1 MKNRSLLW
9 KYHRL
14 NMLSEI
20 VQTGHIQSHYV
31 HSCGSRIAKSS
42 VGLCCIVT
50 CCIPCILWDACCFYL
65 SKWRLNSCCRWGCS
79 YKFLE
84 NSYNSVYKDKRLTEL
99 ASIYRMDVDRND
111 LHDVASAYLSAFY
124 YCLSVREHAK
134 ANIIRAELVDM
145 VRSYSNK
152 PEHTR
157 IEDDGNIEDLE
168 KIVYDELR
176 V

>member
-1 MKNRSLLW
+1 
-9 KYHRL
+9 
-14 NMLSEI
+14 
-20 VQTGHIQSHYV
+20 
-31 HSCGSRIAKSS
+31 
-42 VGLCCIVT
+42 
-50 CCIPCILWDACCFYL
+50 
-65 SKWRLNSCCRWGCS
+65 
-79 YKFLE
+79 
-84 NSYNSVYKDKRLTEL
+84 
-99 ASIYRMDVDRND
+99 MDVDRND